1 MVIFKTRYVTM
12 GLYVYKSVKYDMKR
26 RLVRVLKKLDK
37 MKIAQRLKES
47 FKQVI
52 VAFIAVLI
60 IMSIAMIYVVK
71 DYSKVLDKYA
81 YPQGDIAMAMNYSA
95 EVRSATRGIVGY
107 DSEDYINRI
116 KEKHDEA
123 VKILKIN

>member
-1 MVIFKTRYVTM
+1 M
-12 GLYVYKSVKYDMKR
+12 
-26 RLVRVLKKLDK
+26 LKKLDK